1 MATNTL
7 EAGLRLLGQQMATR
21 STIDHAL
28 ELVMRKGNISRA
40 EAFRHIWTLSRK
52 TRKPLVAVA
61 QALLE
66 IGDDTRAT
74 D

>member
-1 MATNTL
+1 
-7 EAGLRLLGQQMATR
+7 
-21 STIDHAL
+21 
-28 ELVMRKGNISRA
+28 MRKGNISRA
-40 EAFRHIWTLSRK
+40 EAFRHIWQLSRK

-66 IGDDTRAT
+66 IGDDPRAT